1 MMSLYGPSHKN
12 IFDLSATVWPQN
24 IIRNILMATI
34 YLLVLQ
40 QSDGEQTR
48 DELGLGGFETTV
60 QQHDRN
66 AGAVG

>member
-1 MMSLYGPSHKN
+1 
-12 IFDLSATVWPQN
+12 
-24 IIRNILMATI
+24 MATI

-60 QQHDRN
+60 QQHGRN
-66 AGAVG
+66 AEAVG